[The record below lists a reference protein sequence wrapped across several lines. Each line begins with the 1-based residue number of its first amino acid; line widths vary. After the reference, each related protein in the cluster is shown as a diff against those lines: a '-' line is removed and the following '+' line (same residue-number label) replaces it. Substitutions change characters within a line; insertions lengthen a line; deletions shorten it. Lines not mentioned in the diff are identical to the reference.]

1 MLSTSVRGLC
11 FRLMFRL
18 QGHSKPKEFLN
29 KPLIKKKKKKKE
41 KKGKAWRRKKGPG
54 ICRNQGRCM
63 KLNLKPGQGVIVG
76 LHECIFAHRKKR

>member
-29 KPLIKKKKKKKE
+29 KPLIKKKKKE
-41 KKGKAWRRKKGPG
+41 EGKKGKS
-54 ICRNQGRCM
+54 M
-63 KLNLKPGQGVIVG
+63 
-76 LHECIFAHRKKR
+76 EEKKRARYLQEPRKVYEIKLEARPGRNSRLT